1 MAQQQFINI
10 GSAPN
15 DQQGDPL
22 RTAFGKINDNFS
34 NLFATAVSTSIANT
48 TGNTAGQVIFETPA
62 NTFTTGQFN
71 VQTTNPL
78 TNDSQSIQLSAQ
90 VNAAGDEVKF
100 TGFGTSFTGP
110 ALTNYDMDI
119 DVLTGNVRL
128 MVNPL
133 INEDLTHFIASQ
145 INLTGAV

>member
-48 TGNTAGQVIFETPA
+48 T
-62 NTFTTGQFN
+62 
-71 VQTTNPL
+71 
-78 TNDSQSIQLSAQ
+78 
-90 VNAAGDEVKF
+90 
-100 TGFGTSFTGP
+100 
-110 ALTNYDMDI
+110 
-119 DVLTGNVRL
+119 
-128 MVNPL
+128 
-133 INEDLTHFIASQ
+133 
-145 INLTGAV
+145 